1 MDMGILSV
9 LWANAY
15 VEQLYI
21 GSFQQFHFQKLIY
34 CLLDLAESMM
44 MRIGGLWLVQSDHV
58 TWILASDWL
67 GLIIRRWRWL
77 MLASKQKT
85 GPLLSLDPGQLYF
98 SQFILPTKYF
108 KTWKKCLFQASLIEK
123 IRLEFKYHMSNVFI
137 IELRDSKQPNDCFSS
152 QC

>member
-44 MRIGGLWLVQSDHV
+44 MTIGGLWLV
-58 TWILASDWL
+58 
-67 GLIIRRWRWL
+67 
-77 MLASKQKT
+77 
-85 GPLLSLDPGQLYF
+85 
-98 SQFILPTKYF
+98 
-108 KTWKKCLFQASLIEK
+108 
-123 IRLEFKYHMSNVFI
+123 
-137 IELRDSKQPNDCFSS
+137 
-152 QC
+152 